1 MWIFIIFIFVFFV
14 GGGWLIG
21 KSLGNLFFPERDKNR
36 NVFID
41 RSVHHHYHE
50 HRNISIIDD
59 VTKKKIFELKD
70 HN

>member
-1 MWIFIIFIFVFFV
+1 MWIFIIFLFIFFV

-21 KSLGNLFFPERDKNR
+21 KLLGNLFFPERDKNR

-70 HN
+70 QN